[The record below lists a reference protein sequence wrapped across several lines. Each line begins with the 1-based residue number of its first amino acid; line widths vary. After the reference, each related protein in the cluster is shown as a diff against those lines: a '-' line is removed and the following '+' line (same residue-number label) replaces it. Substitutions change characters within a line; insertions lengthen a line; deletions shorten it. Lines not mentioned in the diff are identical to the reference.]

1 MSINKMRIDQTT
13 ATENMA
19 ERAVKPSKVAPKK
32 PEAKSPKQKV
42 PDEAPVWPG
51 GVDRFHE
58 GT

>member
-19 ERAVKPSKVAPKK
+19 DRAVKPSKVAPKK
-32 PEAKSPKQKV
+32 PEAKSPNQKV
-42 PDEAPVWPG
+42 HDEMPVWKG

-58 GT
+58 H